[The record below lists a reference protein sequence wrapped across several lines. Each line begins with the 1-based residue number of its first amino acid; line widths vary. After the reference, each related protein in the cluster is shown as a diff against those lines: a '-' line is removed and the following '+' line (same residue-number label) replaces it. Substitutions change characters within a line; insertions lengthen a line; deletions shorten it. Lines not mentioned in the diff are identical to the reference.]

1 MTIWLLPSIVPPR
14 ALCHCSLN
22 SYRAALPSQQPR
34 SHASASNDRGGAD
47 GAAAGATFGV
57 AGGAAVCAPGC
68 VAGGA
73 AGCVAGGAVVC
84 PSAAKFVSAAATYA
98 RTTRSGCLDLFI
110 PIRSSLWPRQRQVQ
124 QQVLWLELEPFL
136 AIHGH
141 RQIDRPARKRRAH
154 VARIGEGELEQTQQA
169 FHALVAD
176 FDAIVEVV

>member
-22 SYRAALPSQQPR
+22 SYRATLPSQQPR
-34 SHASASNDRGGAD
+34 SHASASNDCGVAA
-47 GAAAGATFGV
+47 GAAAGATFCV
-57 AGGAAVCAPGC
+57 AGGAAVC
-68 VAGGA
+68 VAVGA
-73 AGCVAGGAVVC
+73 VGCVAGGAVVC
-84 PSAAKFVSAAATYA
+84 PSAAKLVSAAATYA
-98 RTTRSGCLDLFI
+98 RTIRSGCLDLFM
-110 PIRSSLWPRQRQVQ
+110 PIRSSLWPRQRQGQ

-141 RQIDRPARKRRAH
+141 RQIDRPAGKRRAH

-169 FHALVAD
+169 FHALVTD